1 LQQLCSSQI
10 FNYFESVIKVLSAD
24 SSHSYIDLQDE
35 KTKNTTFG
43 SWKIVHQEYDQIN
56 AVFVYLCNDF
66 QIWAL
71 LVQKSKIAS
80 R

>member
-1 LQQLCSSQI
+1 LQQLRSSQI
-10 FNYFESVIKVLSAD
+10 FNYFESVIKVLFAN
-24 SSHSYIDLQDE
+24 SSHSYTDLQDK
-35 KTKNTTFG
+35 KTKNTTLG

-56 AVFVYLCNDF
+56 AVFVDLRNDF

-71 LVQKSKIAS
+71 LVQKPKIAS